1 MIDDAGPQL
10 AGVWNETRIVDIIR
24 RTPSVTS
31 YFFDAG
37 AGFRHVAGQHMVV
50 RLSAPDGY
58 SAMRSYSIASAPSTD
73 GMIELAIERLA
84 DGEVSAFFHD
94 VAAVGDMIEL
104 RGPLGGHFIWS
115 PGDPGASLLIGGGS
129 GVVPLMAMLRQRS
142 AQPSGQP
149 MALLLSARS
158 RAEAPFLEELVEMD
172 TKCRD
177 FSFTVTFTRQRPERS
192 EDLGR
197 RVGKEMIA
205 GVLARLGQLPT
216 RTYIC
221 GSHRFVDAAADSV
234 LAAGIAPS
242 TVRTERYG
250 GA

>member
-1 MIDDAGPQL
+1 MIDDAGSKVV
-10 AGVWNETRIVDIIR
+10 GVWNETRIVDIIR

-31 YFFDAG
+31 YFFDVG

-50 RLSAPDGY
+50 RLTDPDGY
-58 SAMRSYSIASAPSTD
+58 SAMRSYSIASAPGTD
-73 GMIELAIERLA
+73 GIIELAVERLE

-115 PGDPGASLLIGGGS
+115 PDDPGASLLIGGGS
-129 GVVPLMAMLRQRS
+129 GVVPLIAMLRQRC
-142 AQPSGQP
+142 AQPSGEP

-158 RAEAPFLEELVEMD
+158 RAEAPFFDELVEMD
-172 TKCRD
+172 AECRD
-177 FSFTVTFTRQRPERS
+177 FSFTATFTRQSPERS
-192 EDLGR
+192 QDLGR
-197 RVGKEMIA
+197 RVDKEMIA
-205 GVLARLGQLPT
+205 GVLAGLGQLPT

-234 LAAGIAPS
+234 LAAGMAPG